1 MFENRED
8 AGHALV
14 EPLSAYRDDPEGL
27 VLALPRGGVAVG
39 AVLSRELR
47 IPLEVF
53 LTRKLGAPGNP
64 EFALGAVTETGY
76 VHMNPDAERSP
87 GLKDF
92 KRFLDAAVAREQEE
106 IRRRQHLYRDGRPLP
121 PLNDRTVILVD
132 DGIAT
137 GATFFASVAALRR
150 LEVRKLVA
158 AIPVGPPETLAD
170 LRRKVDQLVV
180 LYEPAVFL
188 AVGNFYRDFR
198 QVDDDEVVQYLR
210 QQR

>member
-14 EPLSAYRDDPEGL
+14 EHLRSYRDDPESL

-47 IPLEVF
+47 ISMDVF

-76 VHMNPDAERSP
+76 VYLNPDAERNA
-87 GLKDF
+87 GLKDY
-92 KRFLDAAVAREQEE
+92 KGFLDAAVAREQEE
-106 IRRRQHLYRDGRPLP
+106 IRRRQHLYRGGRPLP
-121 PLNDRTVILVD
+121 PLSNRTVILVD

-137 GATFFASVAALRR
+137 GATFFASVAALRQ

-158 AIPVGPPETLAD
+158 AIPVGPPDTIAN
-170 LRRKVDQLVV
+170 LRHRVDHLVA
-180 LYEPAVFL
+180 LYEPEVFM

-198 QVDDDEVVQYLR
+198 QVDDDKVIQYLHQER
-210 QQR
+210 